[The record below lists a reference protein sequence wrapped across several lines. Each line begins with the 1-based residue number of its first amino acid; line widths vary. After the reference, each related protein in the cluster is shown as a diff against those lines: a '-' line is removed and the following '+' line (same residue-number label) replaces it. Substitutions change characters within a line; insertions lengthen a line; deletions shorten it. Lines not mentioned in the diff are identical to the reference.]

1 MVRLSE
7 SDRRLLL
14 KRLDVVDQQG
24 GAWARQHAR
33 VEPPTGV
40 RVIFEMVQSDLL
52 NRYFVVPRDVSAGG
66 VSFLHGSFVH
76 TGTPVGVVFITRSGD
91 MLKVQGRVVRC
102 RHAQASVHEVGVE
115 FETELDLKSLASEHD
130 SSADPHASLV
140 TLAAELRELAEQR
153 APAGPLRAK
162 LRQIAESL
170 SRVAA

>member
-102 RHAQASVHEVGVE
+102 RHAQASEHEVGVE
-115 FETELDLKSLASEHD
+115 FETELDLKSLAAEHN
-130 SSADPHASLV
+130 SSANPHASLV

-153 APAGPLRAK
+153 SPAGPLRAK